1 MELSGK
7 TAIVTGGGTGIG
19 KAISTLLA
27 KNGAN
32 VVVNY
37 SRSKAEAEAT
47 AAELRDIGVR
57 ALPVQADASN
67 AADIANLVERAMA
80 EFGALHMLVNNAA
93 TTKFVPMHDLENM
106 EEEAW
111 DRIMRINLKGPFLCC
126 KAVAEPIRRSGGG
139 SIVSISSVA
148 GLRAT
153 GSSMAYAV
161 SKAGVI
167 HLTRCMAL
175 ALAPEIRVNS
185 VAPGFVNT
193 RWQDVV
199 SEERKEQIA
208 ANSPLKSHVPTENIA
223 TTVVECLR
231 NDSMTGQ
238 TIPVEAGSLL

>member
-1 MELSGK
+1 
-7 TAIVTGGGTGIG
+7 
-19 KAISTLLA
+19 
-27 KNGAN
+27 
-32 VVVNY
+32 
-37 SRSKAEAEAT
+37 
-47 AAELRDIGVR
+47 
-57 ALPVQADASN
+57 
-67 AADIANLVERAMA
+67 
-80 EFGALHMLVNNAA
+80 VNNAA

-106 EEEAW
+106 DEESW

-199 SEERKEQIA
+199 SQERKDQIA
-208 ANSPLKSHVPTENIA
+208 ANSPLKHHVPTEDIA
-223 TTVVECLR
+223 TTAVECLR